1 MKSICVFG
9 VFVADLCFVA
19 NAIPEKGQTI
29 LGNKHIIG
37 PGGKGSNQAIAAA
50 RLGGKVNFI
59 TKIGKDQNANMALN
73 LYKEVGI
80 NTDSIIQDENQ
91 LTGVAGIMINEKT
104 GDNAINIVPGAAGSL
119 TNKDID
125 KNLSFI
131 ENSEIFLTQLET
143 PYEVTS
149 YALQKA
155 KETGSITIFN
165 PAPASNINESD
176 FKCMDYF
183 TPNETEA
190 SYYLK
195 KKVESKTEIEE
206 AAKNFL
212 NKGVKNIVITLGSK
226 GVYFANSSESYFL
239 DAFNLK
245 DKVIDTTGAGDAF
258 NGAFAYAL
266 SKNHKDKDALE
277 FANKVAGISTT
288 RAGAANAM
296 PKLKEVEDYG

>member
-50 RLGGKVNFI
+50 RLGGRVNFI
-59 TKIGKDQNANMALN
+59 TKIGKDQNANVALN
-73 LYKEVGI
+73 LYKDVGI

-125 KNLSFI
+125 KNFSFI

-165 PAPASNINESD
+165 PAPASSINESD
-176 FKCMDYF
+176 FKYMDYF

-190 SYYLK
+190 SFYLK
-195 KKVESKTEIEE
+195 KNVESKIEIEE

-266 SKNHKDKDALE
+266 SINRKDKDALE

-288 RAGAANAM
+288 RVGAAIAM
-296 PKLKEVEDYG
+296 PKLKEVEDY

>member
-19 NAIPEKGQTI
+19 DAIPEKGQTI
-29 LGNKHIIG
+29 LGSKHIVG

-59 TKIGKDQNANMALN
+59 TKIGNDQNANMALN
-73 LYKEVGI
+73 LYKEAGI

-119 TNKDID
+119 TNNDID
-125 KNLSFI
+125 KNISFI
-131 ENSEIFLTQLET
+131 ENSEFCLTQLET

-190 SYYLK
+190 SFYLK
-195 KKVESKTEIEE
+195 KNVETKIEIEE
-206 AAKNFL
+206 AAKTFL

-226 GVYFANSSESYFL
+226 GVYFANSSESYFI

-245 DKVIDTTGAGDAF
+245 DKVVDTTGAGDAF

-266 SKNHKDKDALE
+266 SKNHEDKDALK

-288 RAGAANAM
+288 RVGAANAM
-296 PKLKEVEDYG
+296 PNLDEVEVY

>member
-19 NAIPEKGQTI
+19 DAIPEKGQTI
-29 LGNKHIIG
+29 LGSKHIVG
-37 PGGKGSNQAIAAA
+37 PGGKGSNQAITAA

-59 TKIGKDQNANMALN
+59 TKIGNDQNANMALN

-125 KNLSFI
+125 KNISFI

-190 SYYLK
+190 SFYLK
-195 KKVESKTEIEE
+195 KNVESKTEIEE

-212 NKGVKNIVITLGSK
+212 NKGVKNIIITLGSK

-266 SKNHKDKDALE
+266 SKNQNNKDAIE

-288 RAGAANAM
+288 RVGAANAM
-296 PKLKEVEDYG
+296 PKLKEVEDY

>member
-1 MKSICVFG
+1 MSSICVFG
-9 VFVADLCFVA
+9 VFVADLCFFA
-19 NAIPEKGQTI
+19 DKIPIKGETV
-29 LGNKHIIG
+29 LGKNHIVG

-50 RLGGKVNFI
+50 RLGGKVNLI
-59 TKIGKDQNANMALN
+59 TKIGKDQNATMALN

-104 GDNAINIVPGAAGSL
+104 GDNAINIIPGAAGSL

-125 KNLSFI
+125 KNLKFI
-131 ENSEIFLTQLET
+131 ENSKIFLTQLET
-143 PYEVTS
+143 PYEATS
-149 YALQKA
+149 YALSKA
-155 KETGSITIFN
+155 KHSGSITIFN

-176 FKCMDYF
+176 FKSMDYF

-190 SYYLK
+190 SFYLK
-195 KKVESKTEIEE
+195 KNVESKKEIEE

-226 GVYFANSSESYFL
+226 GVYFANSFESYFL

-288 RAGAANAM
+288 RVGAANAM
-296 PKLKEVEDYG
+296 PKLKEVEVY

>member
-29 LGNKHIIG
+29 LGNKHIVG

-165 PAPASNINESD
+165 PAPASNINEGD

-190 SYYLK
+190 SFYLK
-195 KKVESKTEIEE
+195 KNVESKIEIEE

-239 DAFNLK
+239 DALNLK

-266 SKNHKDKDALE
+266 SINRKDKDALE

-296 PKLKEVEDYG
+296 PKLKEVEDY

>member
-29 LGNKHIIG
+29 LGNKHIVG

-59 TKIGKDQNANMALN
+59 TKIGNDQNANMALN

-143 PYEVTS
+143 PCEATS
-149 YALQKA
+149 YALLKA

-190 SYYLK
+190 SFYLK
-195 KKVESKTEIEE
+195 KNVESKIEIEE

-266 SKNHKDKDALE
+266 LKNHKDKDALE

-288 RAGAANAM
+288 RVGAANAM
-296 PKLKEVEDYG
+296 PKLKEVEDY

>member
-19 NAIPEKGQTI
+19 DAIPEKGQTI
-29 LGNKHIIG
+29 LGSKHIVG
-37 PGGKGSNQAIAAA
+37 PGGKGSNQAITAA

-73 LYKEVGI
+73 LYKEAGI

-119 TNKDID
+119 NNKDID
-125 KNLSFI
+125 KNISFI

-149 YALQKA
+149 YALKKA

-165 PAPASNINESD
+165 PAPASNINDSD

-190 SYYLK
+190 SFYLK
-195 KKVESKTEIEE
+195 KNVESKTEIEE

-212 NKGVKNIVITLGSK
+212 NKGVKNIIITLGSK

-266 SKNHKDKDALE
+266 SINRKDKDALE

-288 RAGAANAM
+288 RVGAANAM
-296 PKLKEVEDYG
+296 PKLKEVEDY

>member
-1 MKSICVFG
+1 MNSICVFG
-9 VFVADLCFVA
+9 VFVADLCFFA
-19 NAIPEKGQTI
+19 DQIPIKGETV
-29 LGNKHIIG
+29 LGKNHIVG

-50 RLGGKVNFI
+50 RLGGKVNLI
-59 TKIGKDQNANMALN
+59 TKIGKDQNAIMALN

-104 GDNAINIVPGAAGSL
+104 GDNAINIIPGAAGSL
-119 TNKDID
+119 TSEDID
-125 KNLSFI
+125 KNLKFI

-143 PYEVTS
+143 PYEATS
-149 YALQKA
+149 YALNKA
-155 KETGSITIFN
+155 KQSGSITIFN

-176 FKCMDYF
+176 FKSMDYF

-190 SYYLK
+190 SFYLK
-195 KKVESKTEIEE
+195 KNVESKTEIEE

-226 GVYFANSSESYFL
+226 GVYFANSSESYFI

-245 DKVIDTTGAGDAF
+245 DKVVDTTGAGDAF

-266 SKNHKDKDALE
+266 SKNHEDKDALK

-288 RAGAANAM
+288 RVGAANAM
-296 PKLKEVEDYG
+296 PNLDEVELY

>member
-19 NAIPEKGQTI
+19 DAIPEKGQTI
-29 LGNKHIIG
+29 LGSKHIVG
-37 PGGKGSNQAIAAA
+37 PGGKGSNQAITAA

-59 TKIGKDQNANMALN
+59 TKIGNDQNANMALK
-73 LYKEVGI
+73 LYKEAGI

-91 LTGVAGIMINEKT
+91 LTGVAGIMINKKT

-119 TNKDID
+119 TNKDIN
-125 KNLSFI
+125 KNINFI

-190 SYYLK
+190 SFYLK
-195 KKVESKTEIEE
+195 KNVESKTEIEE

-266 SKNHKDKDALE
+266 SKNLKDKDALE

-296 PKLKEVEDYG
+296 PKLDEVEAY

>member
-1 MKSICVFG
+1 MSSICIFG
-9 VFVADLCFVA
+9 VFVADLCFFA
-19 NAIPEKGQTI
+19 DKIPIKGETV
-29 LGNKHIIG
+29 LGKNHIVG

-59 TKIGKDQNANMALN
+59 TKIGKDQNATMALK

-80 NTDSIIQDENQ
+80 NTDSIIQDENK

-104 GDNAINIVPGAAGSL
+104 GDNAINIISGAAGSL
-119 TNKDID
+119 TNEDID
-125 KNLSFI
+125 KNLKFI

-143 PYEVTS
+143 PYEATS
-149 YALQKA
+149 YALNKA
-155 KETGSITIFN
+155 KQSGSITIFN

-183 TPNETEA
+183 IPNETEA
-190 SYYLK
+190 SFYLK
-195 KKVESKTEIEE
+195 KNVESKTEIEE
-206 AAKNFL
+206 AAKIFL
-212 NKGVKNIVITLGSK
+212 KKGVKNIVITLGSK
-226 GVYFANSSESYFL
+226 GVYFANSSKSYFV

-245 DKVIDTTGAGDAF
+245 DKVVDTTGAGDAF

-296 PKLKEVEDYG
+296 PKLDEVEAY